1 MTPYGYI
8 PPKELELI
16 RAIKPWMAGCE
27 RIGKKNKPILKPD
40 VPKEI
45 VKMRDELWELILAE
59 PDVENIE
66 DFYQ

>member
-1 MTPYGYI
+1 MHFYFINYI
-8 PPKELELI
+8 HK
-16 RAIKPWMAGCE
+16 
-27 RIGKKNKPILKPD
+27 GKKNKPILKPD
-40 VPKEI
+40 APGEI